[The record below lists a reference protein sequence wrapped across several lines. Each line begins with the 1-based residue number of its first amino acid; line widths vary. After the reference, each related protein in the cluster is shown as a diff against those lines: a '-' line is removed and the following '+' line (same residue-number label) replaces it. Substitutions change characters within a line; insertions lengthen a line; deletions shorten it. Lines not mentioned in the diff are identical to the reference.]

1 MKINFLYVVW
11 LIALLMCFV
20 IVYQFAGQT
29 QHTFFGTA
37 ESEGQIL
44 NYEHSVLVEKIYV
57 HTGDQVKQGDTLAV
71 FMRSDL
77 DRTASDKT
85 NEIKQY
91 EVEKTT
97 KRHTI
102 QREIDVL
109 RAKRAALVSEL
120 ESQIKMINTE
130 EGIQSALKEAMG
142 DKDKTSTKSNL
153 KNEKIA
159 SLKELI
165 NQTERQ
171 IREQNQLL
179 NEQINANE
187 SVYDAK
193 VAQVQ
198 EEIGFLDKERD
209 RLTLLSPIDGFVENV
224 GIVKHEIA
232 PQYKELIRLNPKLP
246 NKVRGF
252 ISESAELV
260 YRLGDT
266 VELTSSTR
274 PNIVSKG
281 VLIGSSPQLVELPF
295 RLRKLTEVRAWG
307 REIYIRMP
315 LTNDFFIGEKIIISI
330 ENK

>member
-1 MKINFLYVVW
+1 MKINFLYIVW
-11 LIALLMCFV
+11 LIALITCFV
-20 IVYQFAGQT
+20 IVYKFSGQT

-44 NYEHSVLVEKIYV
+44 NYEHPVLVEKIYV

-77 DRTASDKT
+77 DRTASDKS

-97 KRHTI
+97 KSNTI

>member
-1 MKINFLYVVW
+1 MKINFLFIVW
-11 LIALLMCFV
+11 LIALITCFV
-20 IVYQFAGQT
+20 IVYKFAGQT
-29 QHTFFGTA
+29 QNTFFGTA
-37 ESEGQIL
+37 ESESQIL
-44 NYEHSVLVEKIYV
+44 NYEHPVLVEKIYV

-77 DRTASDKT
+77 DRTASDKS

-97 KRHTI
+97 KSNTI

-109 RAKRAALVSEL
+109 RAKRAGLVSEL

-130 EGIQSALKEAMG
+130 DGIQSALKEAMG
-142 DKDKTSTKSNL
+142 DKDKSAHKSNL
-153 KNEKIA
+153 KNEKIV

-165 NQTERQ
+165 KQAERQ
-171 IREQNQLL
+171 IREQGQLL

-193 VAQVQ
+193 VAQVK

-274 PNIVSKG
+274 SHIVSKG

>member
-1 MKINFLYVVW
+1 MKINVLYIVW
-11 LIALLMCFV
+11 LIALMLCFV
-20 IVYQFAGQT
+20 IVYKFAGQT

-37 ESEGQIL
+37 ESESQIL
-44 NYEHSVLVEKIYV
+44 NYEYSVLVEKIYV
-57 HTGDQVKQGDTLAV
+57 QTGDQVKQGDTLAV

-85 NEIKQY
+85 SEIRQY

-97 KRHTI
+97 KSNTF

-109 RAKRAALVSEL
+109 RARRAGLVSEL
-120 ESQIKMINTE
+120 ESQINMINTE
-130 EGIQSALKEAMG
+130 NGIQSALKEAMG
-142 DKDKTSTKSNL
+142 DKDKSTNRSNL

-165 NQTERQ
+165 KQTERQ
-171 IREQNQLL
+171 IREQGQLI
-179 NEQINANE
+179 NEQMRANE
-187 SVYDAK
+187 SVYDSK
-193 VAQVQ
+193 VNQVKQ
-198 EEIGFLDKERD
+198 EIGFLDKERD
-209 RLTLLSPIDGFVENV
+209 RLTLLSSIDGFVENV
-224 GIVKHEIA
+224 GIVKNEIA

-266 VELTSSTR
+266 VVLTSSTR

-295 RLRKLTEVRAWG
+295 RLRKITEVRAWG
-307 REIYIRMP
+307 
-315 LTNDFFIGEKIIISI
+315 
-330 ENK
+330 

>member
-97 KRHTI
+97 KSNTI

>member
-1 MKINFLYVVW
+1 MKINVLYIVW
-11 LIALLMCFV
+11 LIALMLCFV
-20 IVYQFAGQT
+20 IIYKFAGQT

-37 ESEGQIL
+37 ESESQIL
-44 NYEHSVLVEKIYV
+44 NYEYSILVEKIYV
-57 HTGDQVKQGDTLAV
+57 QTGDQVKQGDTLAV

-77 DRTASDKT
+77 DRTASDKSS
-85 NEIKQY
+85 EINQY
-91 EVEKTT
+91 EVEKLT
-97 KRHTI
+97 KNNTL

-109 RAKRAALVSEL
+109 RARRSALVSEL

-130 EGIQSALKEAMG
+130 DGIQSALKEAMG
-142 DKDKTSTKSNL
+142 DKDKSTNKSNL

-159 SLKELI
+159 SLNELI
-165 NQTERQ
+165 KQTERQ
-171 IREQNQLL
+171 IREQGQLL
-179 NEQINANE
+179 NEQIRANE
-187 SVYDAK
+187 SVYDSK
-193 VAQVQ
+193 VNQVKK
-198 EEIGFLDKERD
+198 EIGFLDKERD

-224 GIVKHEIA
+224 GIMKNEIA

-260 YRLGDT
+260 YRLGDS
-266 VELTSSTR
+266 VMLTSSTR
-274 PNIVSKG
+274 PIIVSKG

-295 RLRKLTEVRAWG
+295 RLRKFTEVRAWG

-315 LTNDFFIGEKIIISI
+315 LKNDFFIGEKIIISI